1 MKLLLILAAFFTLQ
15 FASPAIP
22 VRVSE
27 SASLAAQRKEKKI
40 ETVVFATNMHC
51 KNCTLKIRENIAY
64 EKGVKDL
71 DVDLENQRITIVF
84 DPRKTDKAT
93 LAKAINK
100 LGYKAEEV
108 SGGKP
113 ASTDK

>member
-1 MKLLLILAAFFTLQ
+1 MKKSTLIIAMLTALLA
-15 FASPAIP
+15 ASPAS
-22 VRVSE
+22 VAYASQSE
-27 SASLAAQRKEKKI
+27 IAAAAKKKT

-51 KNCTLKIRENIAY
+51 KNCTNKVRENLSY

-71 DVDLENQRITIVF
+71 EVDLKSNRITVTF
-84 DPRKTDKAT
+84 DPSKTDKAT

-108 SGGKP
+108 SPEESKEEN
-113 ASTDK
+113 